1 MDPDLICAGKLIKLY
16 DDCKLLVASLSLP
29 LDRRPRCEPT
39 LDVEGVGGGDDAA
52 DGGEGQAGGGL

>member
-1 MDPDLICAGKLIKLY
+1 M
-16 DDCKLLVASLSLP
+16 ASLSLP

-52 DGGEGQAGGGL
+52 DGGEGPAGGGL